1 MKHGETRHHGEA
13 AFTLIELLVVIA
25 VIAVLVGLLLPALSS
40 ARDSAR
46 TLLCSSNMRQLGTGA
61 MLYAQSDAER
71 IPALWWGGEGDYRTP
86 YPDLADPGGSDRVSI
101 MYQATHIIRER
112 SGFENAIGGSPFS
125 PWFAHLWF
133 THLVFLDFLTGNT
146 EEPVAVCPNDTE
158 QAERAVTPIEDFSN
172 GTIRRRYESSYE
184 TSVVTYSVDRQR
196 SGKAPIEQHNEVW
209 SKFNRSD
216 TYLTTR
222 RTTEIAFPSSKA
234 YMFDT
239 FEHHGAS
246 ADGERFFFEPNVKQP
261 ILFFDGSVNPRNTDD
276 ANPGFRPDD
285 PTNPEPSL
293 IKTQTAGGES
303 FPGVYR
309 WTRGGLAGVDFG
321 GREVGTGQPPP

>member
-1 MKHGETRHHGEA
+1 MTPTRTRHPAG
-13 AFTLIELLVVIA
+13 FTLIELLVVIA

-61 MLYAQSDAER
+61 MIYAQSDRDR
-71 IPALWWGGEGDYRTP
+71 IPALSWRGEGGYRTP
-86 YPDLADPGGSDRVSI
+86 YPDLANPNGSDRVSI

-112 SGFENAIGGSPFS
+112 TGFTNAIGGSTFS

-146 EEPVAVCPNDTE
+146 EEPVAVCPDDA
-158 QAERAVTPIEDFSN
+158 QQSERANTPIEEFSA

-184 TSVVTYSVDRQR
+184 TSVVTYSLDVPRGSR
-196 SGKAPIEQHNEVW
+196 LPIEQHNNVW
-209 SKFNRSD
+209 TSFARTD
-216 TYLTTR
+216 DYLDTR
-222 RTTEIAFPSSKA
+222 RMTEAAFPSSKA

-239 FEHHGAS
+239 FERHGN
-246 ADGERFFFEPNVKQP
+246 ADDEPLFFEPGVTQP
-261 ILFFDGSVNPRNTDD
+261 ILFFDGSVNKHNTDD

-285 PTNPEPSL
+285 PRNPEPSMV
-293 IKTQTAGGES
+293 KTQLIGGES

-309 WTRGGLAGVDFG
+309 WTRGGLGGVDFG